1 MPSIEKNLQV
11 IVDHPGRTALEVE
24 RKAGHIRVKRATQRG
39 KKRGEVIEQIE
50 ITPPLAALLDR
61 LEAIRGDKERL
72 YAFTTKFGT
81 HYTRDGFKGLWGKGA
96 ERGDRGEGRRASIH
110 VP

>member
-11 IVDHPGRTALEVE
+11 IVDHPGRTAAEVE
-24 RKAGHIRVKRATQRG
+24 RKAGHIRVKRAKQRG